1 MLKVAWK
8 RFRLNDIQAGMP
20 INNNNKKKQKKKTY
34 RKSIKHNGNTMLI
47 LFDNGKLI
55 EINME
60 LCLFISA

>member
-1 MLKVAWK
+1 MLKVVWK
-8 RFRLNDIQAGMP
+8 RSRLNDIQTGMP
-20 INNNNKKKQKKKTY
+20 INNKIKTY
-34 RKSIKHNGNTMLI
+34 RKSIKHNANTILI